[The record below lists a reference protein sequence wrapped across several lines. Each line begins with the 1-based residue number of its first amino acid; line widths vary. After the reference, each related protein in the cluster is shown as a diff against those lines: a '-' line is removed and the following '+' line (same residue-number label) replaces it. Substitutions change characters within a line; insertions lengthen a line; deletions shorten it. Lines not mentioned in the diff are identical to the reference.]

1 MHLFRYVINSS
12 MSNRIIVAVD
22 GHSSCGKSTFAKAIA
37 KNLGYLYIDSGAM
50 YRAVTLACIRE
61 GIATE
66 KGVDI
71 KRLPQLLENIRVG
84 FTPNPNG
91 EGWITTLNGE
101 VVEDE
106 IRTLQVS
113 KFVSPVS
120 AIAMVRDKMT
130 QQQQDM
136 GRDKGI
142 VMDGRD
148 IGTVV
153 FPQAELKIFMTASS
167 EIRAQRRLKELQQKG
182 QNVLYEEI
190 LANVQERDRID
201 QSREVAPL
209 RQAPDAI
216 VLDNTS
222 ITVEEQMKWVEDIVR
237 KKVTE

>member
-1 MHLFRYVINSS
+1 